1 MSKSRTI
8 ETGFQKFTNRSL
20 IFSLLRV
27 KLFLKFGQSV
37 KSDAIE
43 RVFGNALH
51 DFEFGL
57 IREPPLDISNNS
69 ASVNM
74 DNAFGLIHGGAFS
87 NGSPIMEMF
96 LRIQAECMDITA
108 MRLVWIS
115 KSGKAYYLKL
125 KFSKTELSHF

>member
-20 IFSLLRV
+20 IFSFLRV

-74 DNAFGLIHGGAFS
+74 DNAFGLIHGGAFN

-115 KSGKAYYLKL
+115 KSGKADSLKL
-125 KFSKTELSHF
+125 QFSKTDLSHF

>member
-1 MSKSRTI
+1 M
-8 ETGFQKFTNRSL
+8 
-20 IFSLLRV
+20 
-27 KLFLKFGQSV
+27 

-74 DNAFGLIHGGAFS
+74 DNAFGLIHGGAF
-87 NGSPIMEMF
+87 NYGSPIMEMF

-115 KSGKAYYLKL
+115 KSGNAASLKL
-125 KFSKTELSHF
+125 RFYEMIYLFLD